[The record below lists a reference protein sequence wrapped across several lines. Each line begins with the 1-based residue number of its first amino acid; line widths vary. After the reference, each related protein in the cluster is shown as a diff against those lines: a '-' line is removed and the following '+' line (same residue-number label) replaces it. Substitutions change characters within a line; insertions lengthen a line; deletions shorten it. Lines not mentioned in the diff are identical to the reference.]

1 MENGANSK
9 KRPGAEM
16 KLREGKADIGLP
28 DLEGP
33 TSRDGCPD
41 PVSRAGHLTP
51 ISRPRPAGVKLALET
66 VQFAVELAAGE
77 RQ

>member
-16 KLREGKADIGLP
+16 KRREGKAGIGLP
-28 DLEGP
+28 GLEGP
-33 TSRDGCPD
+33 ASRDGCSN

-51 ISRPRPAGVKLALET
+51 ISRRGQRKTNWLLQPSNLR
-66 VQFAVELAAGE
+66 
-77 RQ
+77 